1 MDFDVSLLQQETYRR
16 ALKDAILRLED
27 VAKLNYDMPQWN
39 NAVSACINAVKELQ
53 D

>member
-1 MDFDVSLLQQETYRR
+1 MDVDVSRLQQQAYRR
-16 ALKDAILRLED
+16 ALNDAVMRLED